1 MVHASRKWRGS
12 LLGLALCLS
21 LPLSAFAATTPPA
34 GAPQLPAGTRPAMGT
49 MPEGGGMTGPAQDNQ
64 AIVLL
69 QNCAMTKV
77 LGTDALLDENNAKAV
92 LRTEK
97 GRTMVPAS
105 FVETAFG
112 CTVSVGADQKTVTV
126 RSTTASA
133 ILTVGSL
140 DMTANGTAS
149 TLDVG
154 AKVFD
159 GTVWLPLRAVAE
171 KVFGKTVG
179 YSKGLVYISDTVV
192 ALDEMKVT
200 ILTGMLSGQG
210 MSGGPMG
217 GSGGGAPGESAGGP
231 DTSAIT
237 NKYLDVSYAS
247 VSDAEK
253 LDIYLPESG
262 SGPFP
267 VIIQIHGGAFKSG
280 DKASGELTPALQGIE
295 NGYAVV
301 AVNYRLS
308 SEAKSPAQINDI
320 KAAIRFLRANAAKYN
335 LDPERFAVWGGSAGG
350 SLAALA
356 GTSGDV
362 AALEDLT
369 MGNAEQSS
377 RVQAVVDWFGPIY
390 FSTMD
395 AEFAALG
402 VTPVG
407 VTSQSGSP
415 ESAYIGGT
423 VGEAASEPLV
433 IKASPQTY
441 ITSDDPAFFIQHGTA
456 DKNIPIPQ
464 SVNFSNKLK
473 AALGE
478 DKVTF
483 RAIEGAGHGTSEF
496 TTDANVKLVFDFLDA
511 QLK

>member
-1 MVHASRKWRGS
+1 MPCPESMPVRIVTFISS
-12 LLGLALCLS
+12 
-21 LPLSAFAATTPPA
+21 SA
-34 GAPQLPAGTRPAMGT
+34 
-49 MPEGGGMTGPAQDNQ
+49 
-64 AIVLL
+64 
-69 QNCAMTKV
+69 
-77 LGTDALLDENNAKAV
+77 
-92 LRTEK
+92 
-97 GRTMVPAS
+97 
-105 FVETAFG
+105 TA
-112 CTVSVGADQKTVTV
+112 
-126 RSTTASA
+126 
-133 ILTVGSL
+133 
-140 DMTANGTAS
+140 
-149 TLDVG
+149 
-154 AKVFD
+154 
-159 GTVWLPLRAVAE
+159 
-171 KVFGKTVG
+171 VFGKTVG
-179 YSKGLVYISDTVV
+179 YSKGLVYISDTAV

-217 GSGGGAPGESAGGP
+217 GSAGGMAGATGGATGGP

-237 NKYLDVSYAS
+237 NKYLDLPYAS
-247 VSDAEK
+247 LSDAEK

-301 AVNYRLS
+301 ALNYRLS
-308 SEAKSPAQINDI
+308 GEAKSPAQINDI
-320 KAAIRFLRANAAKYN
+320 KAAIRFLRANAAKYK
-335 LDPERFAVWGGSAGG
+335 LDPERFALWGGSAGG

-362 AALEDLT
+362 AALEDMT
-369 MGNAEQSS
+369 MGNADQSS

-402 VTPVG
+402 MTPVG

-423 VGEAASEPLV
+423 VGDAAAEPLV
-433 IKASPQTY
+433 IKASPLTY

-456 DKNIPIPQ
+456 DKNIPITQ

-473 AALGE
+473 ATLGE
-478 DKVTF
+478 SKVTF
-483 RAIEGAGHGTSEF
+483 RTIEGAGHGTSEF